1 MLGSVEARV
10 DARGGVVVNG
20 VGLPT
25 HCECGEPMS
34 RHNITGVC
42 AECALVAR
50 NERAAAVEAE
60 LQAQR
65 DQRRR
70 QAIARAIAQIDNQSR
85 GAAP

>member
-50 NERAAAVEAE
+50 NERMAAVEAE
-60 LQAQR
+60 L
-65 DQRRR
+65 DEQRRQR
-70 QAIARAIAQIDNQSR
+70 RHRIVAKRLANLDDGQR
-85 GAAP
+85 